1 MAQAS
6 GVELAEVV
14 RAAEDAQQLGF
25 GDFVLLGR
33 DRDDLLRR
41 NIDASR
47 RYFHFVEMP
56 AANRAHRS
64 AAFEQVVGRHREE
77 AAFGRSAETV
87 PRSANALDGGR
98 DGFGR
103 IELADELDGADVD
116 AEFERRGRYYRLQL
130 AALEAL
136 LCEQPLGAREATMM
150 RHDSVG
156 AEPLLQV
163 DRDALCRSPAQR
175 KNQRRAMLTDEARD
189 FVVHRV
195 PMLMRRQRPEL
206 GSGREDL
213 QVHRAHAIVGANYFD
228 RARRARVVASNVI
241 SREEAGQLFDR
252 IQRRRQTDSIGPR
265 LSAARHQSLE
275 ALERERQMRA
285 ALVAGER
292 MEFVDDDVADGGEFF
307 AELRRG
313 QQDEQ
318 GFGRRHENM
327 RRPPE
332 HRSALAGGGISG
344 AQAGADSRK
353 IEARLG
359 ADVAH
364 AVQRLLEIEADVVG
378 QRLQRRNVKHRYFVA
393 EIVARRIEHQAVDRP
408 HEGCERLAAAGRRAQ
423 QNVEAFG
430 VSGADYRPSEVLRA
444 RRRSEAPLEPG
455 ADRGM
460 EVVERSAHCKNI
472 SPARDV
478 EKTLRRMRNQDFL
491 PKNISRWIA
500 RLLYVTIFA
509 HERNRSV
516 KYSIRGDGR
525 QMLEVG
531 NLLRQ

>member
-1 MAQAS
+1 MTQAGS
-6 GVELAEVV
+6 VEIAEVV
-14 RAAEDAQQLGF
+14 RAAEYAEQLGF
-25 GDFVLLGR
+25 GDFVFLGG

-56 AANRAHRS
+56 AANRAHRG
-64 AAFEQVVGRHREE
+64 AAFEQVVGGHREE
-77 AAFGRSAETV
+77 AALGRGAEAV
-87 PRSANALDGGR
+87 PRSADALNGGR

-163 DRDALCRSPAQR
+163 DRDALCSSPAQR
-175 KNQRRAMLTDEARD
+175 KDQRRAMLADEARD
-189 FVVHRV
+189 FVVHRI

-213 QVHRAHAIVGANYFD
+213 QIHRAYAIVGANYFD
-228 RARRARVVASNVI
+228 QARRARLVGSNII
-241 SREEAGQLFDR
+241 SAQKAGQLFDR

-265 LSAARHQSLE
+265 LPAARHQSLE

-332 HRSALAGGGISG
+332 HRSALAGGGIAR

-353 IEARLG
+353 IESRLG

-364 AVQRLLEIEADVVG
+364 AMQRLLEIETDVVG
-378 QRLQRRNVKHRYFVA
+378 ERLQRRNVKDRYFVA
-393 EIVARRIEHQAVDRP
+393 EIVARRIEHQAVNRP
-408 HEGCERLAAAGRRAQ
+408 HESGERLAAAGRRAQ
-423 QNVEAFG
+423 QNVEALG
-430 VSGADYRPSEVLRA
+430 VRGADYRPSEVLRA
-444 RRRSEAPLEPG
+444 RRRIEAPLKPG
-455 ADRGM
+455 ANRRM
-460 EVVERSAHCKNI
+460 EVVERGGHWKNI
-472 SPARDV
+472 SPAR
-478 EKTLRRMRNQDFL
+478 E
-491 PKNISRWIA
+491 
-500 RLLYVTIFA
+500 
-509 HERNRSV
+509 
-516 KYSIRGDGR
+516 
-525 QMLEVG
+525 
-531 NLLRQ
+531 